1 MRIHSELCHIDENR
15 AIVRVSAWEED
26 IDLGSAL
33 GEAKETCTAE
43 EIAIRRLL
51 KRLNSSDSISQIDR
65 EQNIEIE
72 ADKAE
77 MDDANKT
84 TVYRGNVIVTQGSIK
99 MTGHTMTVHFD
110 KNNDMKLVILNGS
123 PATYR
128 QLPDNSEVY
137 DRAEA
142 SKMEYYALKNYI
154 ILINDAL
161 VTQEGL
167 TFSGQ
172 RIEYDTVLSKV
183 KAEGQSNKT
192 KKSKNKEE
200 GRVKIIIK
208 KRN

>member
-1 MRIHSELCHIDENR
+1 MVVHHVFSLSN
-15 AIVRVSAWEED
+15 
-26 IDLGSAL
+26 
-33 GEAKETCTAE
+33 
-43 EIAIRRLL
+43 
-51 KRLNSSDSISQIDR
+51 DS

-183 KAEGQSNKT
+183 KAEGQSL
-192 KKSKNKEE
+192 SL
-200 GRVKIIIK
+200 IHI
-208 KRN
+208 

>member
-1 MRIHSELCHIDENR
+1 MKIKLYIT
-15 AIVRVSAWEED
+15 I
-26 IDLGSAL
+26 
-33 GEAKETCTAE
+33 
-43 EIAIRRLL
+43 LL
-51 KRLNSSDSISQIDR
+51 MMVAHHVFSLSNDS